1 MSVEPVVLRQ
11 LDACSRCKDRFS
23 QPPLPGCNAIPKY
36 FLKAVAWAYHCDG
49 CLEIVLREMGY
60 GLEGA
65 KVFGES
71 LSCLK
76 CLKSLEEAFKVDKE
90 TAGRKVNHPKASSYL
105 TWCDDCITIIVE
117 ALKKPVEHQVLGDR

>member
-1 MSVEPVVLRQ
+1 MKMEPAALRL
-11 LDACSRCKDRFS
+11 LDACPRCTERFS
-23 QPPLPGCNAIPKY
+23 KPPLPGYNPIPKY
-36 FLKAVAWAYHCDG
+36 FLKALGWAYLCDG

-65 KVFGES
+65 KAFRES

-76 CLKSLEEAFKVDKE
+76 CLKSLEEAFKSDKE
-90 TAGRKVNHPKASSYL
+90 TAGRKVNHPKAASYV
-105 TWCDDCITIIVE
+105 TWCDDCIAIIVE